1 MNFFLLITT
10 FSIVNLA
17 SYVAGQIN
25 MTILHTSIL
34 SFLPQMKFHDI
45 VLLSKEDIAMKYAID
60 FTPINQSDFSTLKS
74 LFLAHNVPAEIRIR
88 EITSTGE
95 QEIIEEWTT
104 SNQVCAKDSTIR
116 SAMIFD
122 GIRDREIKE
131 FICQLKRWRN
141 KNGKNPTM
149 NLYKRNCQH
158 FSWYAREL
166 HQSPL
171 RLLTTSRPCFRET
184 ILLSL

>member
-1 MNFFLLITT
+1 MIFFLLMTT
-10 FSIVNLA
+10 FSILNLA

-25 MTILHTSIL
+25 ITILHTPIFG
-34 SFLPQMKFHDI
+34 FLPQLKFHKI
-45 VLLSKEDIAMKYAID
+45 VLLSKEDIAVKYAID

-74 LFLAHNVPAEIRIR
+74 LLLARDVLAEIRIR

-104 SNQVCAKDSTIR
+104 SNQVCAKDSVIR

-122 GIRDREIKE
+122 GIRDLEIKE
-131 FICQLKRWRN
+131 FICQLKRWKQL

-149 NLYKRNCQH
+149 NLYNRNCQH

-166 HQSPL
+166 HQTPL
-171 RLLTTSRPCFRET
+171 RLLTTTRPCF
-184 ILLSL
+184 

>member
-1 MNFFLLITT
+1 MIFFLLMTT
-10 FSIVNLA
+10 FSILNLA
-17 SYVAGQIN
+17 SYIAGQIN
-25 MTILHTSIL
+25 ITILHTQIFG
-34 SFLPQMKFHDI
+34 FLPQLKFHEI
-45 VLLSKEDIAMKYAID
+45 VLLSKEDIAVKYAID

-74 LFLAHNVPAEIRIR
+74 LLLARDVPAEIRIR

-95 QEIIEEWTT
+95 QEIIEEWTI
-104 SNQVCAKDSTIR
+104 SNQVCAKDSVIR

-131 FICQLKRWRN
+131 FIYQLKIWRN
-141 KNGKNPTM
+141 KNGKNAMM
-149 NLYKRNCQH
+149 NLYESNCQH

-171 RLLTTSRPCFRET
+171 RLLTTTRPCFRET